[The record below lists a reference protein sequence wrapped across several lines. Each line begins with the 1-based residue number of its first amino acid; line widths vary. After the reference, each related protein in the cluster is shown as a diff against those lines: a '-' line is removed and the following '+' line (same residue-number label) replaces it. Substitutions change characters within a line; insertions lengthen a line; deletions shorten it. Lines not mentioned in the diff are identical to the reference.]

1 MEVISQ
7 LCTHSDCAHV
17 NIFQPMAILHE
28 REDVYVDA
36 SQSSFAKGKRLELAQ
51 LFLEVVSNG
60 TPTDKLFWD
69 FSRVFDRS
77 AEKNVFLD
85 SVHLTDVGNKLV
97 AQEILYRLRR
107 LPVNLL

>member
-1 MEVISQ
+1 MKVMSQ
-7 LCTHSDCAHV
+7 LCKHPDCVHV
-17 NIFQPMAILHE
+17 TIFQPMAVLHE
-28 REDVYVDA
+28 RAGVYFA
-36 SQSSFAKGKRLELAQ
+36 AAQSSFVKGKRLDLAQ
-51 LFLEVVSNG
+51 LFLEAVSNG
-60 TPTDKLFWD
+60 TPKDKLFWD